1 MRNVPAALHGTQPG
15 DPVKLVKV
23 VTELAAAENPPLHL
37 PAGLDSLQTYQINRD
52 KIGKEIEAWAEK
64 FTPTEMIIN

>member
-23 VTELAAAENPPLHL
+23 VTELAAAAPLHL
-37 PAGLDSLQTYQINRD
+37 PVVLDSLQTYRINRD
-52 KIGKEIEAWAEK
+52 KIGKEIEALAEK